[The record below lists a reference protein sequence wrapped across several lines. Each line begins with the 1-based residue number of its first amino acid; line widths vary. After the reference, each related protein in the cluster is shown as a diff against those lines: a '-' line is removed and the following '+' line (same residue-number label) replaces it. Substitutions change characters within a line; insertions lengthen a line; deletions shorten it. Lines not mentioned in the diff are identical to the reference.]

1 MNGVSRITVA
11 EDISLVTISNQT
23 SDSILIGNIF
33 TEFAREGI
41 VIDMISQT
49 APQGSTMD
57 ISFTTHSQHVVKVL
71 GVISRIKDKYRQ
83 IKIMVSTG
91 NCKIQLYGEEMREM
105 NGVAAR
111 AIMSLVESSV
121 DIIMITTSEID
132 ISLIVSPA
140 NQLAAIKKLEA
151 SFGIKAAV

>member
-49 APQGSTMD
+49 VPQGSTMD

-71 GVISRIKDKYRQ
+71 EVISRIKDKYRQ
-83 IKIMVSTG
+83 LGIMVSTG

-105 NGVAAR
+105 NGVAAQ
-111 AIMSLVESSV
+111 AIMTLVESSI

-140 NQLAAIKKLEA
+140 NQMAAVKKLEK
-151 SFGIKAAV
+151 SFGVKASV